1 MTKSVFKLET
11 VFKTDCKISKELLN
25 NNFSVFNAF
34 IDVPVNEI
42 PCSEGKLF
50 ILFTL
55 CQVCGIYSNC
65 FYVIIFCCIFVLIF
79 VLHSF
84 RTLIRL
90 YTYFLFA
97 KMYFNQNS
105 QIKSPF

>member
-65 FYVIIFCCIFVLIF
+65 FLCYYILLYFCPNIC
-79 VLHSF
+79 
-84 RTLIRL
+84 
-90 YTYFLFA
+90 FA
-97 KMYFNQNS
+97 FFS
-105 QIKSPF
+105 HTD